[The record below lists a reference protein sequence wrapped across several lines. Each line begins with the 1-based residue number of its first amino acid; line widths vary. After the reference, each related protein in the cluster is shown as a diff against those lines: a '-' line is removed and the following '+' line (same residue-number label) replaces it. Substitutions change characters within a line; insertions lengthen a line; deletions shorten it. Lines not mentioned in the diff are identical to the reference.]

1 MSQLILVLEENPEI
15 QSLIAASLKASAIS
29 VTQESNPDLF
39 VQQALNLEP
48 DLILLSN
55 SGGDQNYKNYREIR
69 KDPQLKNIPI
79 ILLVNPK
86 DELDEKII
94 SELGIDGLLRKP
106 FEALMLQEQLSQF
119 VTLDDNFGIE
129 PDNEGE
135 DFKIDMSS
143 IDNQLNDIKEGEQEV
158 NSPVEEGS
166 QVTEEL
172 EQNALEPKF
181 ASSAGSEMD
190 SMILD
195 DISADTD
202 ISKDTVKKAEV
213 ELDENEI
220 TSNGLEV
227 INDEEMTMDNGFE
240 FDLKLDEDGIEIDS
254 EEVVTDTVKTGT
266 DPASTGLVQLKDSG
280 LEDKYAESRF
290 KVEGEKTE
298 QDLKAP
304 ADIDLEVN
312 DFEDLDDIWSRSP
325 ELDQTP
331 REGLTD
337 ISLEEE
343 DFQPEFPENLS
354 SFEEPAEPSIQD
366 TDSDRRN
373 TSESVQELDNYELG
387 PDFEETGEES
397 QSSLDNKLLTDSVE
411 QDLEETVEIEDAEQY
426 VEDTSA
432 DEFEEDFDESQG
444 DADIMSM
451 VHESIG
457 EQEESAESAMI
468 ELEDLSEQM
477 EALDSAETEFEIEEE
492 EFEKDLEKEKLEVE
506 ELSEDELA
514 VSEDDSEDELVEF
527 MLDEVGDL
535 LETDEEESVDG
546 EADYGDPL
554 VEELEGSLA
563 AVSKDLQDVDAEF
576 DKKVYTEISLGLGL
590 EEDVF
595 DSWDDAEDAFMGFDR
610 EKEITEEAPDL
621 TETEASAFESLD
633 DEEEKFE
640 KADSFSF
647 TENELKEIVTNSVQ
661 NALEKSIA
669 ASLVELAVSE
679 LKTQVIRM
687 DQSRAL

>member
-55 SGGDQNYKNYREIR
+55 SGGDQNYKNCREIR
-69 KDPQLKNIPI
+69 KGPQLKNIPI

-86 DELDEKII
+86 DELDENII
-94 SELGIDGLLRKP
+94 SELEIDGLLRKP
-106 FEALMLQEQLSQF
+106 FEASMLQDQLSQF

-158 NSPVEEGS
+158 NTPVEEGS

-195 DISADTD
+195 DISM
-202 ISKDTVKKAEV
+202 DTVKKAEV

-343 DFQPEFPENLS
+343 DFQPEFPGNLS

-366 TDSDRRN
+366 TDSDRRI
-373 TSESVQELDNYELG
+373 TSESVQKLDNYELE

-397 QSSLDNKLLTDSVE
+397 QSSIDNKLLTDSVK
-411 QDLEETVEIEDAEQY
+411 QDLEETVEIEDVEQF

-506 ELSEDELA
+506 ELSEEELA

-527 MLDEVGDL
+527 MLDELGDL

-554 VEELEGSLA
+554 VEELEESLA
-563 AVSKDLQDVDAEF
+563 AESRDLQDVDAEF
-576 DKKVYTEISLGLGL
+576 DKKVYTETSLGL

-595 DSWDDAEDAFMGFDR
+595 DGWDDAEDAFMGFDR
-610 EKEITEEAPDL
+610 EKEITEEAPDQ
-621 TETEASAFESLD
+621 TETEASAFESFD

-640 KADSFSF
+640 KADGFSF

>member
-55 SGGDQNYKNYREIR
+55 SGGDQNYKNCREIR

-106 FEALMLQEQLSQF
+106 FEASMLHEQLSQF

-172 EQNALEPKF
+172 EQNALEPKLS
-181 ASSAGSEMD
+181 SSAGSEMD

-195 DISADTD
+195 DISADMD

-254 EEVVTDTVKTGT
+254 EEVVTDTVKTEIV
-266 DPASTGLVQLKDSG
+266 PASTGLAQLKDSG
-280 LEDKYAESRF
+280 LEDKYAESRL

-366 TDSDRRN
+366 TDSDSRI
-373 TSESVQELDNYELG
+373 TSESVQELDNYELE

-397 QSSLDNKLLTDSVE
+397 LSSLDNKLLTVSVE

-492 EFEKDLEKEKLEVE
+492 QFEEDLEKEKLEVE

-527 MLDEVGDL
+527 MLDELGDL
-535 LETDEEESVDG
+535 LETDEEGSVDG

-554 VEELEGSLA
+554 VEELEESLA
-563 AVSKDLQDVDAEF
+563 AESKDLQDVDAEF
-576 DKKVYTEISLGLGL
+576 DKKVYTEMSLGL

-610 EKEITEEAPDL
+610 EKEITEEAPDQ
-621 TETEASAFESLD
+621 TETEASAFESFD

>member
-55 SGGDQNYKNYREIR
+55 LGGDQNYKNCREIR

-106 FEALMLQEQLSQF
+106 FEASMLQEQLSQF

-195 DISADTD
+195 DISADMD

-227 INDEEMTMDNGFE
+227 INDEKMTMDNGFE

-254 EEVVTDTVKTGT
+254 EEVVTDTVKTET
-266 DPASTGLVQLKDSG
+266 DPASTGLTQLKDSG

-366 TDSDRRN
+366 TDSDSRI
-373 TSESVQELDNYELG
+373 TSESVQELDNYELE
-387 PDFEETGEES
+387 PDFKETGEES
-397 QSSLDNKLLTDSVE
+397 LSSLDNKLLTDSVE
-411 QDLEETVEIEDAEQY
+411 QDLEETVEIEDAEQF

-477 EALDSAETEFEIEEE
+477 EALDSTETEFEIEEE
-492 EFEKDLEKEKLEVE
+492 QFEEDLEKEKLEVE

-527 MLDEVGDL
+527 MLDELGDL
-535 LETDEEESVDG
+535 LETDEEGSVDG

-554 VEELEGSLA
+554 VEELEESLA
-563 AVSKDLQDVDAEF
+563 AETKDLQDVDAEF

-610 EKEITEEAPDL
+610 EKEITEEAPDQ
-621 TETEASAFESLD
+621 TETEASAFESFD

>member
-55 SGGDQNYKNYREIR
+55 LGGDQNYKNCREIR

-106 FEALMLQEQLSQF
+106 FEASMLQEQLSQF
-119 VTLDDNFGIE
+119 VALGDNFGIE
-129 PDNEGE
+129 PDNDGE

-158 NSPVEEGS
+158 NSPVEEGT
-166 QVTEEL
+166 QVAEEL
-172 EQNALEPKF
+172 EENALEAKIT
-181 ASSAGSEMD
+181 SSAGSEMD

-195 DISADTD
+195 DISAGIN
-202 ISKDTVKKAEV
+202 ISEDTVKKGEV

-220 TSNGLEV
+220 RSKGPEV

-240 FDLKLDEDGIEIDS
+240 FDLKLDEDGIEFDS
-254 EEVVTDTVKTGT
+254 EEVVKDTVKIET
-266 DPASTGLVQLKDSG
+266 DTDSTGLAQLKDSG
-280 LEDKYAESRF
+280 LENKYAENRL

-354 SFEEPAEPSIQD
+354 TFEEPAEPSIQD
-366 TDSDRRN
+366 TDSDRRI
-373 TSESVQELDNYELG
+373 TSESVQELDNYELEL
-387 PDFEETGEES
+387 DFEETGEES
-397 QSSLDNKLLTDSVE
+397 QSSLDNKLLRDSVE
-411 QDLEETVEIEDAEQY
+411 QDLEETVEIEDVEQF

-451 VHESIG
+451 VDESIG
-457 EQEESAESAMI
+457 GQEESAESAMN

-477 EALDSAETEFEIEEE
+477 EALDAAETEFEIEEE
-492 EFEKDLEKEKLEVE
+492 EFEEDLEKEKLEVE
-506 ELSEDELA
+506 ELSADELA
-514 VSEDDSEDELVEF
+514 GSEDDSEDELIEF

-554 VEELEGSLA
+554 VEELEESLA
-563 AVSKDLQDVDAEF
+563 AESKDLQDIDAEF
-576 DKKVYTEISLGLGL
+576 DTKVYTETSLGL

-595 DSWDDAEDAFMGFDR
+595 DSWYDAEDAFMGFDR
-610 EKEITEEAPDL
+610 EKEITEETPDQ
-621 TETEASAFESLD
+621 TETEASAFESFD
-633 DEEEKFE
+633 DEQKFE
-640 KADSFSF
+640 KAGSFSF
-647 TENELKEIVTNSVQ
+647 TELS
-661 NALEKSIA
+661 
-669 ASLVELAVSE
+669 
-679 LKTQVIRM
+679 
-687 DQSRAL
+687 

>member
-106 FEALMLQEQLSQF
+106 FEASMLHEQLSQF

-158 NSPVEEGS
+158 SSPVEEGS

-195 DISADTD
+195 DISADMD

-254 EEVVTDTVKTGT
+254 EEVVTDTVKTET
-266 DPASTGLVQLKDSG
+266 DPASTGLAQLKDSG
-280 LEDKYAESRF
+280 LEDKYAESRL

-366 TDSDRRN
+366 TDSDSRI

-397 QSSLDNKLLTDSVE
+397 LSSLDNKLLTDSVE

-444 DADIMSM
+444 DADILSM

-457 EQEESAESAMI
+457 EQEETAESAMI

-492 EFEKDLEKEKLEVE
+492 EFEEDLEKEKLEIE

-527 MLDEVGDL
+527 MLDELGDL
-535 LETDEEESVDG
+535 LETDEEGSVDG

-554 VEELEGSLA
+554 VEELEESLA
-563 AVSKDLQDVDAEF
+563 AESKDLQDVDAEF
-576 DKKVYTEISLGLGL
+576 DKKVYTEISLGL

-610 EKEITEEAPDL
+610 EKEITEEAPDQ
-621 TETEASAFESLD
+621 TETEASAFESFD

>member
-55 SGGDQNYKNYREIR
+55 SGGDQNYKNCREIR

-86 DELDEKII
+86 DELDENII

-106 FEALMLQEQLSQF
+106 FEASMLQEQLSQF

-195 DISADTD
+195 DISADMD

-227 INDEEMTMDNGFE
+227 INDEEMTVDNGFE

-254 EEVVTDTVKTGT
+254 EEVVTDTVKTET
-266 DPASTGLVQLKDSG
+266 DPASTGLAQLKDSG
-280 LEDKYAESRF
+280 LEDKYAESRL

-366 TDSDRRN
+366 TDSDSRI
-373 TSESVQELDNYELG
+373 TSESVQELDNYELE

-397 QSSLDNKLLTDSVE
+397 LSSPDNKLLTDSVE
-411 QDLEETVEIEDAEQY
+411 QDLEETVEIEDAEQF

-492 EFEKDLEKEKLEVE
+492 QFEEDLEKEKLEVE

-527 MLDEVGDL
+527 MLDELGDL

-554 VEELEGSLA
+554 VEELEESLA
-563 AVSKDLQDVDAEF
+563 AESKDLQDVDAES
-576 DKKVYTEISLGLGL
+576 DKKVYTEMSLGL

-610 EKEITEEAPDL
+610 EKEITEEAPDQ
-621 TETEASAFESLD
+621 TETEASAFESFD

>member
-55 SGGDQNYKNYREIR
+55 SGGDQNYKNCREIR

-106 FEALMLQEQLSQF
+106 FEASMLQEQLSQF
-119 VTLDDNFGIE
+119 VTMDDNFGIE

-195 DISADTD
+195 DISADMD

-227 INDEEMTMDNGFE
+227 INDEEMTVDNGFE

-254 EEVVTDTVKTGT
+254 EEVVTDTVKTET
-266 DPASTGLVQLKDSG
+266 DPASTGLAQLKDSG
-280 LEDKYAESRF
+280 LEDKYAESRL

-343 DFQPEFPENLS
+343 DFQPEFPKNLS

-366 TDSDRRN
+366 TDSDSKI
-373 TSESVQELDNYELG
+373 TSESVQELDNYELE
-387 PDFEETGEES
+387 PDFEETGE
-397 QSSLDNKLLTDSVE
+397 
-411 QDLEETVEIEDAEQY
+411 
-426 VEDTSA
+426 
-432 DEFEEDFDESQG
+432 
-444 DADIMSM
+444 
-451 VHESIG
+451 
-457 EQEESAESAMI
+457 
-468 ELEDLSEQM
+468 
-477 EALDSAETEFEIEEE
+477 
-492 EFEKDLEKEKLEVE
+492 
-506 ELSEDELA
+506 
-514 VSEDDSEDELVEF
+514 
-527 MLDEVGDL
+527 
-535 LETDEEESVDG
+535 
-546 EADYGDPL
+546 
-554 VEELEGSLA
+554 
-563 AVSKDLQDVDAEF
+563 
-576 DKKVYTEISLGLGL
+576 
-590 EEDVF
+590 
-595 DSWDDAEDAFMGFDR
+595 
-610 EKEITEEAPDL
+610 
-621 TETEASAFESLD
+621 
-633 DEEEKFE
+633 
-640 KADSFSF
+640 
-647 TENELKEIVTNSVQ
+647 
-661 NALEKSIA
+661 
-669 ASLVELAVSE
+669 
-679 LKTQVIRM
+679 
-687 DQSRAL
+687 

>member
-55 SGGDQNYKNYREIR
+55 LGGDQNYKNCREIR

-106 FEALMLQEQLSQF
+106 FEASMLQEQLSQF
-119 VTLDDNFGIE
+119 VALGDNFGIE
-129 PDNEGE
+129 PDNDGE

-158 NSPVEEGS
+158 NSPVEEGT
-166 QVTEEL
+166 QVAEEL
-172 EQNALEPKF
+172 EENALEPKIT
-181 ASSAGSEMD
+181 SSAGSEMD

-195 DISADTD
+195 DISAGIN
-202 ISKDTVKKAEV
+202 ISEDTVKKGEV

-220 TSNGLEV
+220 RSKGPEV

-240 FDLKLDEDGIEIDS
+240 FDLKLDEDGIEFDS
-254 EEVVTDTVKTGT
+254 EEVVKDTVKIET
-266 DPASTGLVQLKDSG
+266 DTDSTGLAQLKDSG
-280 LEDKYAESRF
+280 LENKYAENRL

-354 SFEEPAEPSIQD
+354 TFEEPAEPSIQD
-366 TDSDRRN
+366 TDSDRRI
-373 TSESVQELDNYELG
+373 TSESVQELDNYELEL
-387 PDFEETGEES
+387 DFEETGEES
-397 QSSLDNKLLTDSVE
+397 QSSLDNKLLRDSVE
-411 QDLEETVEIEDAEQY
+411 QDLEETVEIEDVEQF

-457 EQEESAESAMI
+457 GQEESAESAMN

-477 EALDSAETEFEIEEE
+477 EALDAAETEFEIEEE
-492 EFEKDLEKEKLEVE
+492 EFEEDLEKEKLEVE
-506 ELSEDELA
+506 ELSADELA
-514 VSEDDSEDELVEF
+514 VSEDDSEDELIEF

-554 VEELEGSLA
+554 VEELEESLVA
-563 AVSKDLQDVDAEF
+563 ESKDLQDIDAEF
-576 DKKVYTEISLGLGL
+576 DTKVYTETSLGL

-595 DSWDDAEDAFMGFDR
+595 DSWYDAEDAFMGFDR
-610 EKEITEEAPDL
+610 EKEITEETPDQ
-621 TETEASAFESLD
+621 TETEASAFESFD
-633 DEEEKFE
+633 DEQKFE
-640 KADSFSF
+640 KAGSFSF
-647 TENELKEIVTNSVQ
+647 TELELKEIVTNSVQ

>member
-55 SGGDQNYKNYREIR
+55 SGGDQNYKNCREIR

-106 FEALMLQEQLSQF
+106 FEASMLHEQLSQF

-172 EQNALEPKF
+172 EQKAVEPKF
-181 ASSAGSEMD
+181 TSSAGSEMD

-195 DISADTD
+195 DISADMD

-343 DFQPEFPENLS
+343 DFQPEFPGNLS

-366 TDSDRRN
+366 TDSDRRI
-373 TSESVQELDNYELG
+373 TSESVQELDNNELE

-397 QSSLDNKLLTDSVE
+397 QSSLYNKLLTDSVK
-411 QDLEETVEIEDAEQY
+411 QNLEETVEIEDVEQF

-546 EADYGDPL
+546 EADYGDPF

-563 AVSKDLQDVDAEF
+563 AESKDLQDVDAES
-576 DKKVYTEISLGLGL
+576 DKKVYTEMSLGL

>member
-55 SGGDQNYKNYREIR
+55 LGGDQNYKNCREIR

-106 FEALMLQEQLSQF
+106 FEASMLQEQLSQF
-119 VTLDDNFGIE
+119 VDLGDNFGIE
-129 PDNEGE
+129 PDNDGE
-135 DFKIDMSS
+135 DFKIDMSL

-158 NSPVEEGS
+158 NSPVEEVT
-166 QVTEEL
+166 QVAEEL
-172 EQNALEPKF
+172 EENALEPKIT
-181 ASSAGSEMD
+181 SSAGSEMD

-195 DISADTD
+195 DISAGIN
-202 ISKDTVKKAEV
+202 ISEDTVKKGEV

-220 TSNGLEV
+220 RSKGPEV

-240 FDLKLDEDGIEIDS
+240 FDLKLDEDGIEFDS
-254 EEVVTDTVKTGT
+254 EEVVKDTEKIETDT
-266 DPASTGLVQLKDSG
+266 DSTGLAQLKDSG
-280 LEDKYAESRF
+280 LENKYAENRL

-366 TDSDRRN
+366 TDSDSRI

-387 PDFEETGEES
+387 LDFEETEEES
-397 QSSLDNKLLTDSVE
+397 QSSLDNKLLRDSVE
-411 QDLEETVEIEDAEQY
+411 QDLEETVEIEDVEQF

-451 VHESIG
+451 VDESIG
-457 EQEESAESAMI
+457 GQEESAESAMN

-477 EALDSAETEFEIEEE
+477 EALDAAETEFEIEEE
-492 EFEKDLEKEKLEVE
+492 EFEEDLEKEKLEVE
-506 ELSEDELA
+506 ELSADELA
-514 VSEDDSEDELVEF
+514 VSEDDSEDELIEF

-554 VEELEGSLA
+554 VEELEESLA
-563 AVSKDLQDVDAEF
+563 AESKDLQDIDAEF
-576 DKKVYTEISLGLGL
+576 DTKVYTETSLGL

-595 DSWDDAEDAFMGFDR
+595 DSWYDAEDAFMGFDR
-610 EKEITEEAPDL
+610 EKEITEETPDQ
-621 TETEASAFESLD
+621 TETEASAFESFD
-633 DEEEKFE
+633 DEQKFE
-640 KADSFSF
+640 KAGSFSF
-647 TENELKEIVTNSVQ
+647 TELELKEIVTNSVQ

>member
-1 MSQLILVLEENPEI
+1 
-15 QSLIAASLKASAIS
+15 
-29 VTQESNPDLF
+29 
-39 VQQALNLEP
+39 
-48 DLILLSN
+48 
-55 SGGDQNYKNYREIR
+55 
-69 KDPQLKNIPI
+69 
-79 ILLVNPK
+79 
-86 DELDEKII
+86 
-94 SELGIDGLLRKP
+94 
-106 FEALMLQEQLSQF
+106 
-119 VTLDDNFGIE
+119 
-129 PDNEGE
+129 
-135 DFKIDMSS
+135 
-143 IDNQLNDIKEGEQEV
+143 
-158 NSPVEEGS
+158 
-166 QVTEEL
+166 
-172 EQNALEPKF
+172 
-181 ASSAGSEMD
+181 
-190 SMILD
+190 
-195 DISADTD
+195 DISADMD

-227 INDEEMTMDNGFE
+227 INDEEMTMDTGFE

-254 EEVVTDTVKTGT
+254 EEVVTDTVKTET
-266 DPASTGLVQLKDSG
+266 VPASTGLAQLKDSG
-280 LEDKYAESRF
+280 LEDKYAESRL
-290 KVEGEKTE
+290 KVEGEKKE

-312 DFEDLDDIWSRSP
+312 DFEDLDDIWSHSP

-343 DFQPEFPENLS
+343 DIKPEIPENLS
-354 SFEEPAEPSIQD
+354 SFEELAEPSIQE
-366 TDSDRRN
+366 TDSDSKI
-373 TSESVQELDNYELG
+373 TSESVQELDNYELE

-397 QSSLDNKLLTDSVE
+397 LSSLDNKLLTDSVE
-411 QDLEETVEIEDAEQY
+411 QDLEETVEIEDAEQF

-492 EFEKDLEKEKLEVE
+492 QFEEDLEKEKLEVE

-527 MLDEVGDL
+527 MLDELGDL
-535 LETDEEESVDG
+535 LETDEEGSVDG

-554 VEELEGSLA
+554 VEELEESLA
-563 AVSKDLQDVDAEF
+563 AESKDLQDVDAEF

-610 EKEITEEAPDL
+610 EKEITEEAPDQ
-621 TETEASAFESLD
+621 TETEASAFESFD

>member
-55 SGGDQNYKNYREIR
+55 SGGDQNYKNCREIR

-106 FEALMLQEQLSQF
+106 FEASMLHEQLSQF

-172 EQNALEPKF
+172 EQNDLEPKF

-195 DISADTD
+195 DISADMD
-202 ISKDTVKKAEV
+202 ISTDKVKKAEV

-254 EEVVTDTVKTGT
+254 EEVVTDTVKTET
-266 DPASTGLVQLKDSG
+266 DPASTGLAQLKDSG
-280 LEDKYAESRF
+280 LEDKYAESRL

-366 TDSDRRN
+366 TDSESRI
-373 TSESVQELDNYELG
+373 TSESVQELDNYELE

-397 QSSLDNKLLTDSVE
+397 LSSLDNKLLTDSVE
-411 QDLEETVEIEDAEQY
+411 QDLEETVEIEDAEQF

-492 EFEKDLEKEKLEVE
+492 QFEKDLEKEKLEVE

-527 MLDEVGDL
+527 MLDELGDL

-554 VEELEGSLA
+554 VEELEESLA
-563 AVSKDLQDVDAEF
+563 AESKDLQDVDAEF
-576 DKKVYTEISLGLGL
+576 DKKVYTEMSLGL

-610 EKEITEEAPDL
+610 EKEITEEAPDQ
-621 TETEASAFESLD
+621 TETEASAFESFD

>member
-55 SGGDQNYKNYREIR
+55 LGGDQNYKNCREIR

-106 FEALMLQEQLSQF
+106 FEASMLQEQLSQF
-119 VTLDDNFGIE
+119 VALGDNFGIE
-129 PDNEGE
+129 PDNDGE

-143 IDNQLNDIKEGEQEV
+143 IDNQLNDIKEGEQEI
-158 NSPVEEGS
+158 NSPVEEGT
-166 QVTEEL
+166 QVAEEL
-172 EQNALEPKF
+172 EENALEPKIT
-181 ASSAGSEMD
+181 SSAGSEMD

-195 DISADTD
+195 DISVGIN
-202 ISKDTVKKAEV
+202 ISEDTVKKGEV

-220 TSNGLEV
+220 RSKGPEV

-240 FDLKLDEDGIEIDS
+240 FDLKLDEDGIEFDS
-254 EEVVTDTVKTGT
+254 EEVVKDTVKIET
-266 DPASTGLVQLKDSG
+266 DTDSTGLAQLKDSG
-280 LEDKYAESRF
+280 LENKYAENRL

-312 DFEDLDDIWSRSP
+312 DFEDLDDIWSRSL

-343 DFQPEFPENLS
+343 DFQPEIPENLS

-366 TDSDRRN
+366 TDSDRRI
-373 TSESVQELDNYELG
+373 TSESVQELDNYELEL
-387 PDFEETGEES
+387 DFEETEEES
-397 QSSLDNKLLTDSVE
+397 QSSLDNKLLRDSVE
-411 QDLEETVEIEDAEQY
+411 QDLEETVGIEDVEQF

-451 VHESIG
+451 VDESIG
-457 EQEESAESAMI
+457 GQEESAESAMN

-477 EALDSAETEFEIEEE
+477 EALDAAETEFEIEEE
-492 EFEKDLEKEKLEVE
+492 EFEEDLEKEKLEVE
-506 ELSEDELA
+506 ELSADELA
-514 VSEDDSEDELVEF
+514 VSEDDSEDELIEF

-554 VEELEGSLA
+554 VEELEESLA
-563 AVSKDLQDVDAEF
+563 AESKDLQDIDAEF
-576 DKKVYTEISLGLGL
+576 DTKVYTETSLGL

-595 DSWDDAEDAFMGFDR
+595 DSWYDAEDAFMGFDR
-610 EKEITEEAPDL
+610 EKEITEETPDQ
-621 TETEASAFESLD
+621 TETEASAFESFD
-633 DEEEKFE
+633 DEQKFE
-640 KADSFSF
+640 KAGSFSF
-647 TENELKEIVTNSVQ
+647 TELELKEIVTNSVQ

>member
-15 QSLIAASLKASAIS
+15 QSLIVASLKASAIS

-55 SGGDQNYKNYREIR
+55 SGGDQNYKNCREIR

-106 FEALMLQEQLSQF
+106 FEASMLQEQLSQF

-135 DFKIDMSS
+135 DFKIDMIS

-195 DISADTD
+195 DISADMD

-254 EEVVTDTVKTGT
+254 EEVVTDTVKTET
-266 DPASTGLVQLKDSG
+266 DPASTGLAQLKDSG
-280 LEDKYAESRF
+280 LEDKYAESQL

-304 ADIDLEVN
+304 ADIDLDVN

-366 TDSDRRN
+366 TDSDRRI
-373 TSESVQELDNYELG
+373 TSESVQKLDNYELE

-397 QSSLDNKLLTDSVE
+397 QSSLDNKLLTVPVE

-432 DEFEEDFDESQG
+432 DEFEGDFDESQG

-457 EQEESAESAMI
+457 EQVESAESAMI

-492 EFEKDLEKEKLEVE
+492 EFEEDLEKEKLEVE
-506 ELSEDELA
+506 ELSEDEFA

-554 VEELEGSLA
+554 VEELEESLA
-563 AVSKDLQDVDAEF
+563 AESKDLQDVDAES
-576 DKKVYTEISLGLGL
+576 DKKVYTEMSLGL

-621 TETEASAFESLD
+621 TETEASAFESFE

>member
-1 MSQLILVLEENPEI
+1 
-15 QSLIAASLKASAIS
+15 
-29 VTQESNPDLF
+29 
-39 VQQALNLEP
+39 
-48 DLILLSN
+48 
-55 SGGDQNYKNYREIR
+55 
-69 KDPQLKNIPI
+69 
-79 ILLVNPK
+79 
-86 DELDEKII
+86 
-94 SELGIDGLLRKP
+94 
-106 FEALMLQEQLSQF
+106 
-119 VTLDDNFGIE
+119 
-129 PDNEGE
+129 
-135 DFKIDMSS
+135 
-143 IDNQLNDIKEGEQEV
+143 
-158 NSPVEEGS
+158 
-166 QVTEEL
+166 
-172 EQNALEPKF
+172 
-181 ASSAGSEMD
+181 
-190 SMILD
+190 
-195 DISADTD
+195 
-202 ISKDTVKKAEV
+202 VKKAEV

-254 EEVVTDTVKTGT
+254 EEVVTETVKTET
-266 DPASTGLVQLKDSG
+266 DPASTGLAQLKDSG
-280 LEDKYAESRF
+280 LEDKYAESRL
-290 KVEGEKTE
+290 KAEGEKTE

-366 TDSDRRN
+366 TDSDSRI

-411 QDLEETVEIEDAEQY
+411 QDLEETIDAEQF

-477 EALDSAETEFEIEEE
+477 EALDSAETEFELEEE
-492 EFEKDLEKEKLEVE
+492 QFEEDLEKEKLEVE
-506 ELSEDELA
+506 KLSEDELA
-514 VSEDDSEDELVEF
+514 VSEDDSEDKLVEF
-527 MLDEVGDL
+527 MLDELGDL
-535 LETDEEESVDG
+535 LETDEEESVAG
-546 EADYGDPL
+546 ESDYGDPL
-554 VEELEGSLA
+554 VKELEESLA
-563 AVSKDLQDVDAEF
+563 AESKDLLDVDAEF
-576 DKKVYTEISLGLGL
+576 DKKVYTEVSLGL

-595 DSWDDAEDAFMGFDR
+595 DSWDDAEDAFMRFDR
-610 EKEITEEAPDL
+610 EKEITEEAPDK
-621 TETEASAFESLD
+621 TETEASAFESFD

>member
-55 SGGDQNYKNYREIR
+55 LGGDQNYKNCREIR

-106 FEALMLQEQLSQF
+106 FEASMLQEQLSQF
-119 VTLDDNFGIE
+119 VALGDNFGIE
-129 PDNEGE
+129 PDNDGE

-158 NSPVEEGS
+158 NSPVEEGT
-166 QVTEEL
+166 QVAEEL
-172 EQNALEPKF
+172 EENALESKIT
-181 ASSAGSEMD
+181 SSAGSEMD

-195 DISADTD
+195 DISAGIN
-202 ISKDTVKKAEV
+202 ISEDTVKKGEV

-220 TSNGLEV
+220 RSKGPEV

-240 FDLKLDEDGIEIDS
+240 FDLKLDEDGIEFDS
-254 EEVVTDTVKTGT
+254 EEVVKDTVKIET
-266 DPASTGLVQLKDSG
+266 DTDSTGLAQLKDSG
-280 LEDKYAESRF
+280 LENKYAENRL

-312 DFEDLDDIWSRSP
+312 DFEDLDDIWSRSL

-343 DFQPEFPENLS
+343 DFQPEIPENLS

-366 TDSDRRN
+366 TDSDSRI

-387 PDFEETGEES
+387 LDFEETGEES
-397 QSSLDNKLLTDSVE
+397 LSSLENKLLSDSVE
-411 QDLEETVEIEDAEQY
+411 QVLEKTDEIKDVEQF

-444 DADIMSM
+444 DADIISM

-457 EQEESAESAMI
+457 GQEESAESAMI

-492 EFEKDLEKEKLEVE
+492 QFEEDLEKEKLEVE
-506 ELSEDELA
+506 QLSEDELA
-514 VSEDDSEDELVEF
+514 GSEDYSEDKLVEF
-527 MLDEVGDL
+527 MLDELGDL
-535 LETDEEESVDG
+535 LETDEVELVDG

-554 VEELEGSLA
+554 VEELEESLA
-563 AVSKDLQDVDAEF
+563 AESKDLQDIDAEF
-576 DKKVYTEISLGLGL
+576 DTKVYTETSLGL

-595 DSWDDAEDAFMGFDR
+595 DSWYDAEDAFMGFDR
-610 EKEITEEAPDL
+610 EKEITEETPDQ
-621 TETEASAFESLD
+621 TETEASAFESFD
-633 DEEEKFE
+633 DEQKFE
-640 KADSFSF
+640 KAGSFSF
-647 TENELKEIVTNSVQ
+647 TELELKEIVTNSVQ

>member
-55 SGGDQNYKNYREIR
+55 SGGDQNYKNCREIR

-106 FEALMLQEQLSQF
+106 FEASMLQEQLSQF

-195 DISADTD
+195 DISADMD

-227 INDEEMTMDNGFE
+227 INDEEMTVDNGFE

-280 LEDKYAESRF
+280 LEDKYAESRL
-290 KVEGEKTE
+290 KVEDEKTE

-331 REGLTD
+331 REGLRD

-366 TDSDRRN
+366 TDSDRRI
-373 TSESVQELDNYELG
+373 TSESVQELDNYELE

-397 QSSLDNKLLTDSVE
+397 QSSLENKLLTDSVK
-411 QDLEETVEIEDAEQY
+411 QDLEETVEIEDVEQF

-457 EQEESAESAMI
+457 EQEESAESAMN

-492 EFEKDLEKEKLEVE
+492 QFEEDLEKEKLEVE

-527 MLDEVGDL
+527 MLDELGDL

-554 VEELEGSLA
+554 VEELEESLA
-563 AVSKDLQDVDAEF
+563 AESKDLQDVDAES
-576 DKKVYTEISLGLGL
+576 DKKVYTEMSLGL

-610 EKEITEEAPDL
+610 EKEITEEAPDQ
-621 TETEASAFESLD
+621 TETEASAFESFD

>member
-55 SGGDQNYKNYREIR
+55 SGGDQNYKNCREIR

-106 FEALMLQEQLSQF
+106 FEASMLQEQLSQF

-129 PDNEGE
+129 PDNEDE

-195 DISADTD
+195 DISADMD

-280 LEDKYAESRF
+280 LEDKYAESRL
-290 KVEGEKTE
+290 KVEDEKTE

-343 DFQPEFPENLS
+343 EFQPEFPENLS

-366 TDSDRRN
+366 TDSDSRI
-373 TSESVQELDNYELG
+373 TSESVQELDNYELE

-397 QSSLDNKLLTDSVE
+397 LSSLDNKLLTDSVE
-411 QDLEETVEIEDAEQY
+411 QDLEETVEIEDAEQF

-492 EFEKDLEKEKLEVE
+492 QFEEDLEKEKLEVE

-527 MLDEVGDL
+527 MLDELGDL

-554 VEELEGSLA
+554 VEELEESLA
-563 AVSKDLQDVDAEF
+563 AESKDLQDVDAEF
-576 DKKVYTEISLGLGL
+576 DKKVYTETSLGL

-610 EKEITEEAPDL
+610 EKEITEEAPDQ
-621 TETEASAFESLD
+621 TETEASAFESFD

>member
-106 FEALMLQEQLSQF
+106 FEASMLHEQLSQF

-158 NSPVEEGS
+158 NSPFEEGS

-172 EQNALEPKF
+172 EQKAVEPKF
-181 ASSAGSEMD
+181 TSSAGSEMD

-254 EEVVTDTVKTGT
+254 EEVVTDTVKTET
-266 DPASTGLVQLKDSG
+266 DPASTGLAQLKDSG
-280 LEDKYAESRF
+280 LEDKYAESRL

-366 TDSDRRN
+366 TDSDRRI
-373 TSESVQELDNYELG
+373 TSESVQELDNNELE

-397 QSSLDNKLLTDSVE
+397 QSSLYNKLLTDSVK
-411 QDLEETVEIEDAEQY
+411 QNLEETVEIEDVEQF

-492 EFEKDLEKEKLEVE
+492 EFEEDLEKEKLEVE

-563 AVSKDLQDVDAEF
+563 AESKDLQDVDAES
-576 DKKVYTEISLGLGL
+576 DKKVYTEMSLGL

>member
-106 FEALMLQEQLSQF
+106 FEASMLQEQLSQF

-172 EQNALEPKF
+172 EQNALEPKLS
-181 ASSAGSEMD
+181 SSAGSEMD

-280 LEDKYAESRF
+280 LEDKYAESRL

-366 TDSDRRN
+366 TDSDRRI
-373 TSESVQELDNYELG
+373 TSESVQELDNYELE

-397 QSSLDNKLLTDSVE
+397 QSSLDNKLLTVSVE

-492 EFEKDLEKEKLEVE
+492 EFEEDLEKEKLEVE

-527 MLDEVGDL
+527 MLDELGDL

-563 AVSKDLQDVDAEF
+563 AESKDLQDVDAES
-576 DKKVYTEISLGLGL
+576 DKKVYTEMSLGL

>member
-1 MSQLILVLEENPEI
+1 
-15 QSLIAASLKASAIS
+15 
-29 VTQESNPDLF
+29 
-39 VQQALNLEP
+39 
-48 DLILLSN
+48 
-55 SGGDQNYKNYREIR
+55 
-69 KDPQLKNIPI
+69 
-79 ILLVNPK
+79 
-86 DELDEKII
+86 
-94 SELGIDGLLRKP
+94 
-106 FEALMLQEQLSQF
+106 
-119 VTLDDNFGIE
+119 
-129 PDNEGE
+129 
-135 DFKIDMSS
+135 
-143 IDNQLNDIKEGEQEV
+143 
-158 NSPVEEGS
+158 
-166 QVTEEL
+166 
-172 EQNALEPKF
+172 
-181 ASSAGSEMD
+181 
-190 SMILD
+190 
-195 DISADTD
+195 
-202 ISKDTVKKAEV
+202 
-213 ELDENEI
+213 
-220 TSNGLEV
+220 
-227 INDEEMTMDNGFE
+227 MDNGFE

-254 EEVVTDTVKTGT
+254 EEVVTDTIKTGT
-266 DPASTGLVQLKDSG
+266 DPASKGLVQLKDSG
-280 LEDKYAESRF
+280 LEDKYAESHL
-290 KVEGEKTE
+290 KVEDEKTE

-337 ISLEEE
+337 ISLEEDE
-343 DFQPEFPENLS
+343 FQPEFPENLY
-354 SFEEPAEPSIQD
+354 SFEKPAEPSIQD
-366 TDSDRRN
+366 TDSESRI
-373 TSESVQELDNYELG
+373 TSESVQELDNYELE
-387 PDFEETGEES
+387 PDFEETGEELRS
-397 QSSLDNKLLTDSVE
+397 PLDNKLLTDSVE
-411 QDLEETVEIEDAEQY
+411 QDLEENVEIEDAEQF

-477 EALDSAETEFEIEEE
+477 EALDSVEKEFEIEEE
-492 EFEKDLEKEKLEVE
+492 QFKEDLEKEKLEVE

-527 MLDEVGDL
+527 MLDELGDL

-554 VEELEGSLA
+554 VEELEESLVA
-563 AVSKDLQDVDAEF
+563 ESKDLQDVDAES
-576 DKKVYTEISLGLGL
+576 DKKVYTEMSLGL

-621 TETEASAFESLD
+621 TETEASAFESFD

>member
-172 EQNALEPKF
+172 EQNALEPKLS
-181 ASSAGSEMD
+181 SSAGSEMD

-290 KVEGEKTE
+290 KVEGKKTE

-354 SFEEPAEPSIQD
+354 TFEEPAEPSIQD
-366 TDSDRRN
+366 TDSDRRI
-373 TSESVQELDNYELG
+373 TSESVQELDNYELE

-457 EQEESAESAMI
+457 EQKESAESAMN

-492 EFEKDLEKEKLEVE
+492 EFEEDLEKEKPEVE

-527 MLDEVGDL
+527 MLDELGDL

-554 VEELEGSLA
+554 VEELEESLA
-563 AVSKDLQDVDAEF
+563 AESKDLQDVDAES
-576 DKKVYTEISLGLGL
+576 DKKVYTEMSLGL

>member
-1 MSQLILVLEENPEI
+1 
-15 QSLIAASLKASAIS
+15 
-29 VTQESNPDLF
+29 
-39 VQQALNLEP
+39 
-48 DLILLSN
+48 
-55 SGGDQNYKNYREIR
+55 
-69 KDPQLKNIPI
+69 
-79 ILLVNPK
+79 
-86 DELDEKII
+86 
-94 SELGIDGLLRKP
+94 
-106 FEALMLQEQLSQF
+106 
-119 VTLDDNFGIE
+119 
-129 PDNEGE
+129 
-135 DFKIDMSS
+135 
-143 IDNQLNDIKEGEQEV
+143 
-158 NSPVEEGS
+158 
-166 QVTEEL
+166 
-172 EQNALEPKF
+172 
-181 ASSAGSEMD
+181 MD

-195 DISADTD
+195 DISADMD
-202 ISKDTVKKAEV
+202 IFSDKVKKAEV

-220 TSNGLEV
+220 KSNDLEV
-227 INDEEMTMDNGFE
+227 INDEEMTMGNGFE

-254 EEVVTDTVKTGT
+254 EEVVTDTEKTET
-266 DPASTGLVQLKDSG
+266 DPASTGLAQLKDSG
-280 LEDKYAESRF
+280 LEDKYAESRL

-343 DFQPEFPENLS
+343 EFQPEFPKNLP

-366 TDSDRRN
+366 TDSESRI

-387 PDFEETGEES
+387 PDFEETGEELL
-397 QSSLDNKLLTDSVE
+397 SSLDNKLLTDSVE
-411 QDLEETVEIEDAEQY
+411 QDLEETVEIEDVEQF

-468 ELEDLSEQM
+468 ELEDLSKQM
-477 EALDSAETEFEIEEE
+477 ESLDSAETEFEIEEE
-492 EFEKDLEKEKLEVE
+492 KFEEDLEKEKLEVE

-535 LETDEEESVDG
+535 LEMDEEESVDV

-554 VEELEGSLA
+554 VEGLDESLLA
-563 AVSKDLQDVDAEF
+563 ESKDLQDVDVEF
-576 DKKVYTEISLGLGL
+576 DKKVYTEMSSLGL

-610 EKEITEEAPDL
+610 EKEITEEAPDQ
-621 TETEASAFESLD
+621 TETEASAFESFD

>member
-55 SGGDQNYKNYREIR
+55 SGDDQNYKNCREIR

-106 FEALMLQEQLSQF
+106 FEASMLQEQLSQF
-119 VTLDDNFGIE
+119 VALGDNFGIE

-143 IDNQLNDIKEGEQEV
+143 IDNQLNDIKDGEQEV

-172 EQNALEPKF
+172 EQNTLEPKLS
-181 ASSAGSEMD
+181 SSAGSEMD

-195 DISADTD
+195 D

-240 FDLKLDEDGIEIDS
+240 FDLKLDEDGIEFDS
-254 EEVVTDTVKTGT
+254 EEVVKDTVKIET
-266 DPASTGLVQLKDSG
+266 DTDSTGLAQLKDSG
-280 LEDKYAESRF
+280 LENKYAENRL

-366 TDSDRRN
+366 TDSDRRI
-373 TSESVQELDNYELG
+373 TSESVQELDNYELEL
-387 PDFEETGEES
+387 DFEETGEES
-397 QSSLDNKLLTDSVE
+397 QSSLDNKLLRDSVE
-411 QDLEETVEIEDAEQY
+411 QDLEETVEIEDVEQF

-444 DADIMSM
+444 DADIISM

-457 EQEESAESAMI
+457 GQEESAESAMI

-477 EALDSAETEFEIEEE
+477 EALDAAETEFEIEEE
-492 EFEKDLEKEKLEVE
+492 EFEEDLEKEKLEVE
-506 ELSEDELA
+506 ELSADELA
-514 VSEDDSEDELVEF
+514 VSEDDSEDELIEF

-554 VEELEGSLA
+554 VEELEESLA
-563 AVSKDLQDVDAEF
+563 AESKDLQDIDAEF
-576 DKKVYTEISLGLGL
+576 DTKVYTETSLGL

-595 DSWDDAEDAFMGFDR
+595 DSWYDAEDAFMGFDR
-610 EKEITEEAPDL
+610 EKEITEETPDQ
-621 TETEASAFESLD
+621 TETEASAFESFD
-633 DEEEKFE
+633 DEQKIE
-640 KADSFSF
+640 KAGSFSF
-647 TENELKEIVTNSVQ
+647 TE
-661 NALEKSIA
+661 
-669 ASLVELAVSE
+669 VE
-679 LKTQVIRM
+679 
-687 DQSRAL
+687 

>member
-55 SGGDQNYKNYREIR
+55 SGGDQNYKNCREIR

-106 FEALMLQEQLSQF
+106 FEASMLHEQLSQF

-172 EQNALEPKF
+172 EQNDLEPKF

-195 DISADTD
+195 DISADMD
-202 ISKDTVKKAEV
+202 ISTDKVKKAEV

-227 INDEEMTMDNGFE
+227 INDEEVTMDNGFE

-254 EEVVTDTVKTGT
+254 EEVVTDTVKTET
-266 DPASTGLVQLKDSG
+266 DPASTGLAQLKDSG
-280 LEDKYAESRF
+280 LEDKYAESRL

-343 DFQPEFPENLS
+343 EFQPEFPENLS

-366 TDSDRRN
+366 TDSESRI
-373 TSESVQELDNYELG
+373 TSESVQELDNYELE

-397 QSSLDNKLLTDSVE
+397 LSSLDNKLLTDSVE
-411 QDLEETVEIEDAEQY
+411 QDLEETVEIEDIEQF

-492 EFEKDLEKEKLEVE
+492 QFEEDLEKEKLEVE

-527 MLDEVGDL
+527 MLDELGDL

-554 VEELEGSLA
+554 VEELEESLA
-563 AVSKDLQDVDAEF
+563 AESKDLQDVDAEF
-576 DKKVYTEISLGLGL
+576 DKKVYTEMSLGL

-610 EKEITEEAPDL
+610 EKEITEEAPDQ
-621 TETEASAFESLD
+621 TETEASAFESFD

>member
-55 SGGDQNYKNYREIR
+55 SGGDQNYKNCREIR

-106 FEALMLQEQLSQF
+106 FEASMLHEQLSQF

-172 EQNALEPKF
+172 EQNDLEPKF

-195 DISADTD
+195 DISADMD

-254 EEVVTDTVKTGT
+254 EEVVTDTVKTET
-266 DPASTGLVQLKDSG
+266 DPASTGLAQLKDSG
-280 LEDKYAESRF
+280 LEDKYAESRL

-366 TDSDRRN
+366 TDSESRI
-373 TSESVQELDNYELG
+373 TSESVQELDNYELE

-397 QSSLDNKLLTDSVE
+397 LSSLDNKLLTDSVE
-411 QDLEETVEIEDAEQY
+411 QDLEETVEIEDAEQF

-492 EFEKDLEKEKLEVE
+492 QFEKDLEKEKLEVE

-527 MLDEVGDL
+527 MLDELGDL

-554 VEELEGSLA
+554 VEELEESLA
-563 AVSKDLQDVDAEF
+563 AESKDLQDVDAEF
-576 DKKVYTEISLGLGL
+576 DKKVYTEMSLGL

-610 EKEITEEAPDL
+610 EKEITEEAPDQ
-621 TETEASAFESLD
+621 TETEASAFESFD

>member
-55 SGGDQNYKNYREIR
+55 SGGDQNYKNCREIR

-106 FEALMLQEQLSQF
+106 FEASMLQEQLSQF

-143 IDNQLNDIKEGEQEV
+143 IDNQLNDIKGEQEV

-172 EQNALEPKF
+172 EQNALEPKLS
-181 ASSAGSEMD
+181 SSAGSEMD

-195 DISADTD
+195 DISADMD

-254 EEVVTDTVKTGT
+254 EEVVTDTVKTET
-266 DPASTGLVQLKDSG
+266 DPASKGLTQLKDSG
-280 LEDKYAESRF
+280 LEDKYAESRL

-331 REGLTD
+331 REGLRD

-354 SFEEPAEPSIQD
+354 TFEEPAEPSIQD
-366 TDSDRRN
+366 TDSDSRI
-373 TSESVQELDNYELG
+373 TSESVQELDNYELE

-397 QSSLDNKLLTDSVE
+397 LSSLDNKLLTDSVE
-411 QDLEETVEIEDAEQY
+411 QDLEETVEIEDAEQF

-492 EFEKDLEKEKLEVE
+492 EFEEDLEKEKLEVE

-554 VEELEGSLA
+554 VEELEESLA
-563 AVSKDLQDVDAEF
+563 AESKDLQDVDAEF
-576 DKKVYTEISLGLGL
+576 DKKVYTEMSLGL

>member
-55 SGGDQNYKNYREIR
+55 SGGDQNYKNCREIR

-106 FEALMLQEQLSQF
+106 FEASMLQEQLSQF

-195 DISADTD
+195 DISR
-202 ISKDTVKKAEV
+202 DTVKKAEV

-254 EEVVTDTVKTGT
+254 EEVVTDTVKTET
-266 DPASTGLVQLKDSG
+266 DPASTGLAQLKDSG
-280 LEDKYAESRF
+280 LEDKYAESRL

-343 DFQPEFPENLS
+343 DFQPEFPEDLS

-366 TDSDRRN
+366 TDSDSRI
-373 TSESVQELDNYELG
+373 TSESVQELDNYELE

-397 QSSLDNKLLTDSVE
+397 LSSLDNKLLTDSVE
-411 QDLEETVEIEDAEQY
+411 QDLEETVEIEDAEQF

-492 EFEKDLEKEKLEVE
+492 QFEEDLEKEKLEVE

-527 MLDEVGDL
+527 MLDELGDL
-535 LETDEEESVDG
+535 LETDEEGSVDG

-554 VEELEGSLA
+554 VEELEESLA
-563 AVSKDLQDVDAEF
+563 AESKDLQDVDAEF
-576 DKKVYTEISLGLGL
+576 DKKVYTETSLGL

>member
-55 SGGDQNYKNYREIR
+55 SGGDQNYKNCREIR
-69 KDPQLKNIPI
+69 KDPLLKNIPI

-106 FEALMLQEQLSQF
+106 FEASMLQEQLSQF

-195 DISADTD
+195 DISADMD

-227 INDEEMTMDNGFE
+227 INDEEVTMDNDFE

-254 EEVVTDTVKTGT
+254 EEVVTDTVKTET
-266 DPASTGLVQLKDSG
+266 DPASTGLAQLKDSG
-280 LEDKYAESRF
+280 LENKYAESRL

-343 DFQPEFPENLS
+343 EFQPEFPENLS

-366 TDSDRRN
+366 TDSDSRI
-373 TSESVQELDNYELG
+373 TSESVQELDNYELE

-397 QSSLDNKLLTDSVE
+397 LSSLDNKLLTVSVE

-492 EFEKDLEKEKLEVE
+492 EFEEDLEKEKREVE

-527 MLDEVGDL
+527 MLDELGDL

-554 VEELEGSLA
+554 VEELEESLA
-563 AVSKDLQDVDAEF
+563 AESKDLQDVDAES
-576 DKKVYTEISLGLGL
+576 DKKVYTEMSLGL

-595 DSWDDAEDAFMGFDR
+595 ESWDHAEDAFMRFDR
-610 EKEITEEAPDL
+610 EKEITEEAPDQ
-621 TETEASAFESLD
+621 TETEASAFESFD

>member
-55 SGGDQNYKNYREIR
+55 SGGDQNYKNCREIR

-106 FEALMLQEQLSQF
+106 FEASMLQEQLSQF

-143 IDNQLNDIKEGEQEV
+143 IDNQLNDIKEGKQEV

-195 DISADTD
+195 DISADMD

-254 EEVVTDTVKTGT
+254 EEVVTDTVKTET
-266 DPASTGLVQLKDSG
+266 DPASTGLAQLKDSG
-280 LEDKYAESRF
+280 LEDKYAESRL

-366 TDSDRRN
+366 TDSDSRI
-373 TSESVQELDNYELG
+373 TSESVQELDNYELE

-397 QSSLDNKLLTDSVE
+397 LSSLDNKLLTDSVE
-411 QDLEETVEIEDAEQY
+411 QDLEETVEIEDVEQF

-492 EFEKDLEKEKLEVE
+492 EFEEDLEKEKLEVE

-527 MLDEVGDL
+527 MLDELGDL

-554 VEELEGSLA
+554 VEELEESLA
-563 AVSKDLQDVDAEF
+563 AESKDLQDVDAES
-576 DKKVYTEISLGLGL
+576 DKKVYTEMSLGL

-595 DSWDDAEDAFMGFDR
+595 ESWDAAEDAFMGFDR
-610 EKEITEEAPDL
+610 EKEITEEAPDQ
-621 TETEASAFESLD
+621 TETEASAFESFD

>member
-55 SGGDQNYKNYREIR
+55 LGGDQNYKNCREIR

-106 FEALMLQEQLSQF
+106 FEASMLQEQLSQF
-119 VTLDDNFGIE
+119 VALGDNFGIE
-129 PDNEGE
+129 PDNDGE

-158 NSPVEEGS
+158 NSPVEEGT
-166 QVTEEL
+166 QVAEEL
-172 EQNALEPKF
+172 EENALEPKIT
-181 ASSAGSEMD
+181 SSAGSEMD

-195 DISADTD
+195 DISVGIN
-202 ISKDTVKKAEV
+202 ISEDTVKKGEV

-220 TSNGLEV
+220 RSKGPEV

-240 FDLKLDEDGIEIDS
+240 FDLKLDEDGIEFDS
-254 EEVVTDTVKTGT
+254 EEVVKDTVKIET
-266 DPASTGLVQLKDSG
+266 DTDSTGLAQLKDSG
-280 LEDKYAESRF
+280 LENKYAENRL

-354 SFEEPAEPSIQD
+354 TFEEPAEPSIQD
-366 TDSDRRN
+366 TDSDRRI
-373 TSESVQELDNYELG
+373 TSESVQELDNYELEL
-387 PDFEETGEES
+387 DFEETGEES
-397 QSSLDNKLLTDSVE
+397 QSSLDNKLLRDSVE
-411 QDLEETVEIEDAEQY
+411 QDLEETVEIEDVEQF

-451 VHESIG
+451 VDESIG
-457 EQEESAESAMI
+457 GQEESAESAMN

-477 EALDSAETEFEIEEE
+477 EALDAAETEFEIEEE
-492 EFEKDLEKEKLEVE
+492 EFEEDLEKEKLEVE
-506 ELSEDELA
+506 ELSADELA
-514 VSEDDSEDELVEF
+514 GSEDDSEDKLIEF

-554 VEELEGSLA
+554 VEELEESLA
-563 AVSKDLQDVDAEF
+563 AESKDLQDIDAEF
-576 DKKVYTEISLGLGL
+576 DTKVYTETSLGL

-595 DSWDDAEDAFMGFDR
+595 DSWYDAEDAFMGFDR
-610 EKEITEEAPDL
+610 EKEITEETPDQ
-621 TETEASAFESLD
+621 TETEASAFESFD
-633 DEEEKFE
+633 DEQKFE
-640 KADSFSF
+640 KAGSFSF
-647 TENELKEIVTNSVQ
+647 TELELKEIVTNSVQ

>member
-55 SGGDQNYKNYREIR
+55 SGGDQNYKNCREIR

-106 FEALMLQEQLSQF
+106 FEASMLQEQLSQF

-135 DFKIDMSS
+135 DFKIDMSP

-172 EQNALEPKF
+172 EQNDLEPKF

-195 DISADTD
+195 D

-366 TDSDRRN
+366 TDSDSRI

-397 QSSLDNKLLTDSVE
+397 LSSLDNKLLTDSVE
-411 QDLEETVEIEDAEQY
+411 QDLEETVEIEDAEQF

-554 VEELEGSLA
+554 VEELEESL
-563 AVSKDLQDVDAEF
+563 VTESKDLQDVDAES
-576 DKKVYTEISLGLGL
+576 DKKVYTEMSLGL

>member
-55 SGGDQNYKNYREIR
+55 LGGDQNYKNCREIR

-106 FEALMLQEQLSQF
+106 FEASMLQEQLSQF
-119 VTLDDNFGIE
+119 VALGDNFGIE
-129 PDNEGE
+129 PDNDGE
-135 DFKIDMSS
+135 DFKIDMIS

-158 NSPVEEGS
+158 NSPVEEGT
-166 QVTEEL
+166 QVAEEL
-172 EQNALEPKF
+172 EENALEPKIT
-181 ASSAGSEMD
+181 SSAGSEMD

-195 DISADTD
+195 DISAGIN
-202 ISKDTVKKAEV
+202 ISEDTVKKGEV

-220 TSNGLEV
+220 RSKGPEV

-240 FDLKLDEDGIEIDS
+240 FDLKLDEDGIEFDS
-254 EEVVTDTVKTGT
+254 EEVVKDTVKIET
-266 DPASTGLVQLKDSG
+266 DTDSTGLAQLKDSG
-280 LEDKYAESRF
+280 LEIKYAENRL

-354 SFEEPAEPSIQD
+354 TFEEPAEPSIQD
-366 TDSDRRN
+366 TDSDRRI
-373 TSESVQELDNYELG
+373 TSESVQELDNYELEL
-387 PDFEETGEES
+387 DFEETGEES
-397 QSSLDNKLLTDSVE
+397 QSSLDNKLLRDSVE
-411 QDLEETVEIEDAEQY
+411 QDLEETVEIEDVEQF

-451 VHESIG
+451 VDESIG
-457 EQEESAESAMI
+457 GQEESAESAMN

-477 EALDSAETEFEIEEE
+477 EALDAAETEFEIEEE
-492 EFEKDLEKEKLEVE
+492 EFEEDLEKEKLEVE
-506 ELSEDELA
+506 ELSADELA

-527 MLDEVGDL
+527 MLDELGDL
-535 LETDEEESVDG
+535 LETDEDESVDG
-546 EADYGDPL
+546 ETDYGDPL
-554 VEELEGSLA
+554 VEELEESLA
-563 AVSKDLQDVDAEF
+563 AESKDLQDIDAEF
-576 DKKVYTEISLGLGL
+576 DTKVYTETSLGL

-595 DSWDDAEDAFMGFDR
+595 DSWYDAEDAFMGFDR
-610 EKEITEEAPDL
+610 EKEITEETPDQ
-621 TETEASAFESLD
+621 TETEASAFESFD
-633 DEEEKFE
+633 DEQKFE
-640 KADSFSF
+640 KAGSFSF
-647 TENELKEIVTNSVQ
+647 TELELKEIVTNSVQ

>member
-55 SGGDQNYKNYREIR
+55 SGGDQNYKNCREIR

-106 FEALMLQEQLSQF
+106 FEASMLQEQLSQF

-129 PDNEGE
+129 PDNEDE

-181 ASSAGSEMD
+181 SSSAGSEMD

-195 DISADTD
+195 DISADMD

-280 LEDKYAESRF
+280 LEDKYAESRL
-290 KVEGEKTE
+290 KVEVEKTE

-366 TDSDRRN
+366 TDSDRRI
-373 TSESVQELDNYELG
+373 TSESVQELDNYELE

-411 QDLEETVEIEDAEQY
+411 QDLEETVEIEDVEQF

-492 EFEKDLEKEKLEVE
+492 EFEEDLEKEKPEVE

-527 MLDEVGDL
+527 MLDELGDL

-554 VEELEGSLA
+554 VEELEESLA
-563 AVSKDLQDVDAEF
+563 AESKDLQDVDAES
-576 DKKVYTEISLGLGL
+576 DKKVYTEMSLGL

>member
-55 SGGDQNYKNYREIR
+55 LGGDQNYKNCREIR

-106 FEALMLQEQLSQF
+106 FEASMLQEQLSQF
-119 VTLDDNFGIE
+119 VALGDNFGIE
-129 PDNEGE
+129 PDNDGE

-158 NSPVEEGS
+158 NSPVEEGT
-166 QVTEEL
+166 QVAEEL
-172 EQNALEPKF
+172 EENALEPKIT
-181 ASSAGSEMD
+181 SSAGSEMD

-195 DISADTD
+195 DISAGIN
-202 ISKDTVKKAEV
+202 ISEDTVKKGEV

-220 TSNGLEV
+220 RSKGPEV

-240 FDLKLDEDGIEIDS
+240 FDLKLDEDGIEFDS
-254 EEVVTDTVKTGT
+254 EEVVKDTVKIET
-266 DPASTGLVQLKDSG
+266 DTDSTGLAQLKDSG
-280 LEDKYAESRF
+280 LENKYAENSL

-354 SFEEPAEPSIQD
+354 TFEEPAEPLIQD
-366 TDSDRRN
+366 TDSDRRI
-373 TSESVQELDNYELG
+373 TSESVQELDNYELEL
-387 PDFEETGEES
+387 DFEETGEES
-397 QSSLDNKLLTDSVE
+397 QSSLDNKLLRDSVE
-411 QDLEETVEIEDAEQY
+411 QDLEETVGIEDVEQF

-451 VHESIG
+451 VDESIG
-457 EQEESAESAMI
+457 GQEESAESAMN

-477 EALDSAETEFEIEEE
+477 EALDAAETEFEIEEE
-492 EFEKDLEKEKLEVE
+492 EFEEDLEKEKLEVE
-506 ELSEDELA
+506 ELSADELA
-514 VSEDDSEDELVEF
+514 VSEDDSEDELIEF

-554 VEELEGSLA
+554 VEELEESLA
-563 AVSKDLQDVDAEF
+563 AESKDLQGIDAEF
-576 DKKVYTEISLGLGL
+576 DTKVYTETSLGL

-595 DSWDDAEDAFMGFDR
+595 DSWYDAEDAFMGFDR
-610 EKEITEEAPDL
+610 EKEITEETPDQ
-621 TETEASAFESLD
+621 TETEASAFESFD
-633 DEEEKFE
+633 DEQKFE
-640 KADSFSF
+640 KAGSFSF
-647 TENELKEIVTNSVQ
+647 TELELKEIVTNSVQ

>member
-55 SGGDQNYKNYREIR
+55 LGGDQNYKNCREIR

-106 FEALMLQEQLSQF
+106 FEASMLQEQLSQF
-119 VTLDDNFGIE
+119 VALGDNFGIE
-129 PDNEGE
+129 PDNDGE

-158 NSPVEEGS
+158 NSPVEEGT
-166 QVTEEL
+166 QVAEEL
-172 EQNALEPKF
+172 EENALEPKIT
-181 ASSAGSEMD
+181 SSAGSEMD

-195 DISADTD
+195 DISAGIN
-202 ISKDTVKKAEV
+202 ISEDTVKKGEV

-220 TSNGLEV
+220 RSKGPEV

-240 FDLKLDEDGIEIDS
+240 FDLKLDEDGIEFDS
-254 EEVVTDTVKTGT
+254 EEVVKDTVKIET
-266 DPASTGLVQLKDSG
+266 DTDSTGLAQLKDSG
-280 LEDKYAESRF
+280 LENKYAENRL

-354 SFEEPAEPSIQD
+354 TFEEPAEPSIQD
-366 TDSDRRN
+366 TDSDSRI

-387 PDFEETGEES
+387 LDFEETGEES
-397 QSSLDNKLLTDSVE
+397 LSSLENKLLSDSVE
-411 QDLEETVEIEDAEQY
+411 QVLEKTDEIKDVEQF

-432 DEFEEDFDESQG
+432 DEFVEDFDESQG
-444 DADIMSM
+444 DADIISM

-457 EQEESAESAMI
+457 GQEESAESAMI

-492 EFEKDLEKEKLEVE
+492 QFEEDLEKEKLEVE
-506 ELSEDELA
+506 QLSEDELA
-514 VSEDDSEDELVEF
+514 GSEDYSEDKLVEF
-527 MLDEVGDL
+527 MLDELGDL
-535 LETDEEESVDG
+535 LETDEVELVDG

-554 VEELEGSLA
+554 VEELEESLA
-563 AVSKDLQDVDAEF
+563 AESKDLQDIDAEF
-576 DKKVYTEISLGLGL
+576 DTKVYTETSLGL

-595 DSWDDAEDAFMGFDR
+595 DSWYDAEDAFMGFDR
-610 EKEITEEAPDL
+610 EKEITEETPDQ
-621 TETEASAFESLD
+621 TETEASAFESFD
-633 DEEEKFE
+633 DEQKFE
-640 KADSFSF
+640 KAGSFSF
-647 TENELKEIVTNSVQ
+647 TELELKEIVTNSVQ

>member
-55 SGGDQNYKNYREIR
+55 SGGDQNYKNCREIR

-106 FEALMLQEQLSQF
+106 FEASMLQEQLSQF

-195 DISADTD
+195 DISADMD

-227 INDEEMTMDNGFE
+227 INDEEMTVDNGFE

-254 EEVVTDTVKTGT
+254 EEVVTDTVKTET
-266 DPASTGLVQLKDSG
+266 DPASTGLAQLKDSG
-280 LEDKYAESRF
+280 LEDKYAESHL

-366 TDSDRRN
+366 TDSDRRI
-373 TSESVQELDNYELG
+373 TSESVQELDNYELE

-397 QSSLDNKLLTDSVE
+397 LSSLDNKLLTDSVE
-411 QDLEETVEIEDAEQY
+411 QDLEETVEIEDAEQF

-444 DADIMSM
+444 DADILSM

-457 EQEESAESAMI
+457 EQEETAESAMI

-527 MLDEVGDL
+527 MLDELGDL
-535 LETDEEESVDG
+535 LETDEEGSVDG

-554 VEELEGSLA
+554 VEELEESLA
-563 AVSKDLQDVDAEF
+563 AESKDLQDVDAEF
-576 DKKVYTEISLGLGL
+576 DKKVYTEMSLGL

-610 EKEITEEAPDL
+610 EKEITEEAPDQ
-621 TETEASAFESLD
+621 TETEASAFESFD

>member
-1 MSQLILVLEENPEI
+1 M
-15 QSLIAASLKASAIS
+15 
-29 VTQESNPDLF
+29 
-39 VQQALNLEP
+39 
-48 DLILLSN
+48 
-55 SGGDQNYKNYREIR
+55 
-69 KDPQLKNIPI
+69 
-79 ILLVNPK
+79 
-86 DELDEKII
+86 
-94 SELGIDGLLRKP
+94 
-106 FEALMLQEQLSQF
+106 
-119 VTLDDNFGIE
+119 
-129 PDNEGE
+129 
-135 DFKIDMSS
+135 
-143 IDNQLNDIKEGEQEV
+143 
-158 NSPVEEGS
+158 
-166 QVTEEL
+166 
-172 EQNALEPKF
+172 
-181 ASSAGSEMD
+181 
-190 SMILD
+190 
-195 DISADTD
+195 
-202 ISKDTVKKAEV
+202 
-213 ELDENEI
+213 
-220 TSNGLEV
+220 
-227 INDEEMTMDNGFE
+227 
-240 FDLKLDEDGIEIDS
+240 
-254 EEVVTDTVKTGT
+254 
-266 DPASTGLVQLKDSG
+266 
-280 LEDKYAESRF
+280 
-290 KVEGEKTE
+290 
-298 QDLKAP
+298 
-304 ADIDLEVN
+304 
-312 DFEDLDDIWSRSP
+312 
-325 ELDQTP
+325 DQTP

-343 DFQPEFPENLS
+343 EFQPEFPENLS

-366 TDSDRRN
+366 TDSERRIK
-373 TSESVQELDNYELG
+373 SESVQELDNYELE
-387 PDFEETGEES
+387 PDFEETGEELL
-397 QSSLDNKLLTDSVE
+397 SSLDNKLLTDSVE
-411 QDLEETVEIEDAEQY
+411 QDLEETVEIEDVEQF

-492 EFEKDLEKEKLEVE
+492 QFEKDLEKEKLEVE

-535 LETDEEESVDG
+535 LETDEEESVDV

-554 VEELEGSLA
+554 VEGLDESLVA
-563 AVSKDLQDVDAEF
+563 ESKDLQDVDVEF
-576 DKKVYTEISLGLGL
+576 DKKVYTEMSSLGL

-610 EKEITEEAPDL
+610 EKEITEEALDQ
-621 TETEASAFESLD
+621 TETDARAFESFD